1 MKWIDKL
8 ERRFGSWAIPNLAVY
23 LIGLQAIGVV
33 LLMSERTSADQLFL
47 HGSSVLHR
55 GEWWRLISFMM
66 LPETLSPLFLFFAFY
81 VFFMISNSLEEHW
94 GTFKYNLFILTGF
107 LLTVI
112 TAFIRPGMI
121 VTNTYFLGAVF
132 LAFATIFPHVTFR
145 LFLLIPVKV
154 KWLGWLTAVGYVLT
168 LLNPGEGAAAMGQRW
183 GVMVAF
189 ATYLLF
195 FAKDLID
202 GVRATQR
209 RKVFTEEYEAK
220 QEQARHICSYCGATE
235 KSHPELRFRYCSVTG
250 KCYGGCSDCEN
261 SSDRK

>member
-1 MKWIDKL
+1 MNWIDKL

-33 LLMSERTSADQLFL
+33 LLISERTSADQLFL

-81 VFFMISNSLEEHW
+81 VFFMISNSLEEYW
-94 GTFKYNLFILTGF
+94 GAFKYNLFILTGF
-107 LLTVI
+107 LLTVLS
-112 TAFIRPGMI
+112 AFIRPGMI

-145 LFLLIPVKV
+145 LFLLIPVKGEV
-154 KWLGWLTAVGYVLT
+154 VGLADS
-168 LLNPGEGAAAMGQRW
+168 GR
-183 GVMVAF
+183 
-189 ATYLLF
+189 LF
-195 FAKDLID
+195 IDLIESKRECNGIGSALGRD
-202 GVRATQR
+202 SGLRDVSPFFCEGFNRWSSSESAK
-209 RKVFTEEYEAK
+209 KVFTEEFEAK
-220 QEQARHICSYCGATE
+220 QEQARHICAFCGATE
-235 KSHPELRFRYCSVTG
+235 KSHPELSFRYCSQTG
-250 KCYGGCSDCEN
+250 KCYGGCSKCEN